1 MRGMWVVP
9 VGAVSVVTAVAATL
23 WHPLIAAALIALV
36 IGALLPRRSVVPV
49 AAAIV
54 LGLMIAFPVQYLDGF
69 GGLSRGVLYAAPV
82 VTALAL
88 ARTRQRPR
96 VSARTPAAFAATYAV
111 LLTLVTFLHRDIANL
126 NLLWATA
133 VPAIC
138 IAVLLSASNDKQT
151 RWVENFVILVGC
163 AESIYGVA
171 EMLAHLAP
179 IWTDATTAGRASQI
193 LPGFTR
199 AQGTLAH
206 PLPLA
211 LLSIVGIALL
221 LSRRYTDQRRGI
233 IPGVTILT
241 LGVIATGSR
250 SALVLIA
257 LLLAFSIGRRA
268 WSILSVAAGLGVL
281 GLLGLAAGGFFS
293 SNVWT
298 NFVRGDSLSHRNGA
312 LDAVPRLLQD
322 QSIGSVVFGNGY
334 FSAPSLFARGLLQ
347 QGSFFAID
355 NQLVTTL
362 VETGL
367 LGVLLLSVV
376 CSIIFVR
383 AARYRMLIFTIVAFF
398 FTFDLLSW
406 PSAATLF
413 AFSIALVFRRH
424 DAEEFPPLTPT
435 RPLPRQASTVR

>member
-1 MRGMWVVP
+1 MRGIWFGTAGVV
-9 VGAVSVVTAVAATL
+9 AVIVAVAAALSQPLVAVAIVTL
-23 WHPLIAAALIALV
+23 IV
-36 IGALLPRRSVVPV
+36 GALLPSRTVVPV

-54 LGLMIAFPVQYLDGF
+54 LGLMIAFPVQYLDNF
-69 GGLSRGVLYAAPV
+69 GGLARGVLFAAPA
-82 VTALAL
+82 VTVLAL
-88 ARTRQRPR
+88 ARSRQRPQIG
-96 VSARTPAAFAATYAV
+96 SRTPAALVATYTV
-111 LLTLVTFLHRDIANL
+111 LLALITFLHRDIANL
-126 NLLWATA
+126 NLLWATV
-133 VPAIC
+133 VPAVC
-138 IAVLLSASNDKQT
+138 IAVLLSASDDKQT
-151 RWVENFVILVGC
+151 RWVENFVILVAC
-163 AESIYGVA
+163 AESAYGLA

-179 IWTDATTAGRASQI
+179 LWTDVAATGRASQI

-211 LLSIVGIALL
+211 LLSVVSIALL
-221 LSRRYTDQRRGI
+221 LSRRHTNQRRGI
-233 IPGVTILT
+233 VPGVAILT

-250 SALVLIA
+250 SALVLIV

-268 WSILSVAAGLGVL
+268 WSVLSVAAGLGVL
-281 GLLGLAAGGFFS
+281 GVLGLAAGGFFS

-322 QSIGSVVFGNGY
+322 QSITLVVFGNGY

-355 NQLVTTL
+355 NQFVTTL
-362 VETGL
+362 VETGII
-367 LGVLLLSVV
+367 GVLLLGVACSV
-376 CSIIFVR
+376 IFFR
-383 AARYRMLIFTIVAFF
+383 AARYRMLIFTVIAFF

-413 AFSIALVFRRH
+413 AFSLALVFRRP
-424 DAEEFPPLTPT
+424 DPEEIHPGSPSLPV
-435 RPLPRQASTVR
+435 PRQTSTAR